1 MRRNFVLEEFSVNR
15 LAVIPFP
22 FSGLTLLV
30 GRQEGH
36 PACKKLDVGWMLVVI
51 WLELCA
57 TYSSSC
63 HHHLHHPL
71 LQKTPAN
78 PGSPGKWPLKR
89 SERDWQSSRRI
100 RVAEHF
106 EDDRFI
112 LSPRRWSHKIILLL
126 NRRRVKLTLCRPPF
140 NRNHNLP

>member
-15 LAVIPFP
+15 LAVIHFP

-71 LQKTPAN
+71 LQKT
-78 PGSPGKWPLKR
+78 R
-89 SERDWQSSRRI
+89 
-100 RVAEHF
+100 
-106 EDDRFI
+106 
-112 LSPRRWSHKIILLL
+112 
-126 NRRRVKLTLCRPPF
+126 LTQVHLENGR
-140 NRNHNLP
+140 